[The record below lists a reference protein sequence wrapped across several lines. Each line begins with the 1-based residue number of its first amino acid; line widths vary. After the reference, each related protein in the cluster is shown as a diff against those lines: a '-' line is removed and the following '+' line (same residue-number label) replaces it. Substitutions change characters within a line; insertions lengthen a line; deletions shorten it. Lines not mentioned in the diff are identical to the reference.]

1 MSELTAKMR
10 DLVAANRILA
20 REGVVDAF
28 GHASIRHPDEP
39 DRYIMSC
46 SRSPEL
52 VALDDLMVFELDGT
66 ALDAR
71 GRAVYAER
79 FIHSAIY
86 EARPEV
92 GAVIHNHSHAVIPF
106 GVTGVP
112 LRPIVHVGGPMGEQ
126 APIWD
131 IRAKFGDTDMLVVTM
146 EQGRDLART
155 MGAAPL
161 ALMRGHG
168 CVVAGGSIREAVMTA
183 IYVQVNARLQLDA
196 LRLGDPVYL
205 SPGEVALTRK
215 RQLSPLAI
223 DRAWE
228 YWVRR
233 ADAGTL

>member
-1 MSELTAKMR
+1 MSDLTAKMR
-10 DLVAANRILA
+10 DLVVANRILG
-20 REGVVDAF
+20 REEVVDAF
-28 GHASIRHPDEP
+28 GHASIRHPDRP

-52 VALDDLMVFELDGT
+52 VAMDDLMVFELDGT
-66 ALDAR
+66 ALEAR
-71 GRAVYAER
+71 DRPAYAER

-106 GVTGVP
+106 TVTGVP
-112 LRPIVHVGGPMGEQ
+112 LRPIVHVGGPMGER
-126 APIWD
+126 APVWD

-146 EQGRDLART
+146 EQGRDLARAI
-155 MGAAPL
+155 GSAPVV
-161 ALMRGHG
+161 LMRGHG
-168 CVVAGGSIREAVMTA
+168 CVVAAGSVREAVMTA

-215 RQLSPLAI
+215 RQLSSLAI

-228 YWVRR
+228 YWAQR
-233 ADAGTL
+233 ADVGNL